1 MACKPFRPES
11 GFLSSR
17 LLLDRGLFA
26 FFEAGLCAYSR
37 ARPEKD
43 YAFRGNF
50 VLRDLI
56 ANGQSMRTVSLP
68 RGRQRLHAMPTSTG
82 YEVREDVTYDWDGR
96 KRGQT
101 PFTVLQHTISGTG
114 RLRYENRDYRLQ
126 TNDTLLVLV
135 PHNHRY
141 WLARDERWEYFWIS
155 MNGEEALR
163 IHKSI
168 LDVSGPVFRL
178 QPATI
183 DHLADCSLRLIKGA
197 ASPGA
202 ASAIAYEAAMALYD
216 DVFGSHAFAEKQSA
230 MQPVIDHINA
240 NLDKALPVADLVQI
254 SGLSRAHFS
263 RCFAESEGLPPAE
276 FVLQQRL
283 QRAAKLLTKADF
295 LPVKEVAILCG
306 FEDANYFSKVF
317 RRLYGTTPSQF
328 RTTGMYAS
336 LRTPARRSVRP
347 SDDET

>member
-1 MACKPFRPES
+1 MGASAARRRSPC
-11 GFLSSR
+11 SSTR
-17 LLLDRGLFA
+17 SA
-26 FFEAGLCAYSR
+26 AT
-37 ARPEKD
+37 
-43 YAFRGNF
+43 
-50 VLRDLI
+50 
-56 ANGQSMRTVSLP
+56 GQ
-68 RGRQRLHAMPTSTG
+68 
-82 YEVREDVTYDWDGR
+82 
-96 KRGQT
+96 
-101 PFTVLQHTISGTG
+101 
-114 RLRYENRDYRLQ
+114 LRYENRNYRLQ
-126 TNDTLLVLV
+126 ENDTLLVLV

-168 LDVSGPVFRL
+168 LSVSGPVLRL

-183 DHLADCSLRLIKGA
+183 DHLADCSLRLVNGA

-216 DVFGSHAFAEKQSA
+216 DVFGSHAFAEKLSA

-240 NLDKALPVADLVQI
+240 NLDKPLPVADLGQI

-283 QRAAKLLTKADF
+283 QRAAKLLDQGG
-295 LPVKEVAILCG
+295 LPAGEGGRHPVRLRGRELFFQGLPPPLRHHARANSAPPACMPICG
-306 FEDANYFSKVF
+306 PRPGAAS
-317 RRLYGTTPSQF
+317 GS
-328 RTTGMYAS
+328 RTTRADAALGPALSGRVQAAAVQPCEISRRKLDVQRPQAVVEFVQRARADQRNRREGLAS
-336 LRTPARRSVRP
+336 T
-347 SDDET
+347 

>member
-1 MACKPFRPES
+1 
-11 GFLSSR
+11 
-17 LLLDRGLFA
+17 
-26 FFEAGLCAYSR
+26 
-37 ARPEKD
+37 
-43 YAFRGNF
+43 
-50 VLRDLI
+50 V
-56 ANGQSMRTVSLP
+56 GQ
-68 RGRQRLHAMPTSTG
+68 
-82 YEVREDVTYDWDGR
+82 
-96 KRGQT
+96 
-101 PFTVLQHTISGTG
+101 
-114 RLRYENRDYRLQ
+114 LRYENRNYRLQ
-126 TNDTLLVLV
+126 ANDTLLVLV

-141 WLARDERWEYFWIS
+141 WLGQGDRWEYFWIS

-168 LDVSGPVFRL
+168 LSVSGPVLRL

-197 ASPGA
+197 ASPGK

-240 NLDKALPVADLVQI
+240 NLDKALPVSDLVQI

-295 LPVKEVAILCG
+295 LPVKEVAVLCG

-317 RRLYGTTPSQF
+317 RRFYGITPTQF

-336 LRTPARRSVRP
+336 LGSHR
-347 SDDET
+347 